1 MDNVENTNAKVPDA
15 EPVFIN
21 NALAD
26 LNNSSAT
33 MPLVLTVPAD
43 EELKPSATMPLVH
56 TVPNDVS
63 LANGINLLRPI
74 AKAVVSETLTKEELQ
89 KATESFFE
97 MDDNDKENED
107 IYAGDK
113 RIDDDDDSQDV
124 KQNEENVT
132 SETEKTPDLEQ
143 SVNTETDED
152 TGDNEARRQKIGNE
166 YSIPVN
172 KQRSYILSSK
182 PEEEKTIED
191 VVLENCNNLEKSF
204 EKLTEKHPQ
213 LQGFLS
219 LVKTHLAD
227 LKNRCTGLK

>member
-1 MDNVENTNAKVPDA
+1 MDNVENTNAKVP
-15 EPVFIN
+15 
-21 NALAD
+21 
-26 LNNSSAT
+26 
-33 MPLVLTVPAD
+33 
-43 EELKPSATMPLVH
+43 
-56 TVPNDVS
+56 NDVS
-63 LANGINLLRPI
+63 LANGISLLRPM
-74 AKAVVSETLTKEELQ
+74 AKATVSETLTKEELQ
-89 KATESFFE
+89 KAKEGFSE

-107 IYAGDK
+107 VYAGDK
-113 RIDDDDDSQDV
+113 RIADDDDSQGV
-124 KQNEENVT
+124 KQNDENVT

-143 SVNTETDED
+143 SVNMETDED
-152 TGDNEARRQKIGNE
+152 TEDNEARLRKIGNE

-204 EKLTEKHPQ
+204 EKLTKKHPQ

-219 LVKTHLAD
+219 LIKTHLAD